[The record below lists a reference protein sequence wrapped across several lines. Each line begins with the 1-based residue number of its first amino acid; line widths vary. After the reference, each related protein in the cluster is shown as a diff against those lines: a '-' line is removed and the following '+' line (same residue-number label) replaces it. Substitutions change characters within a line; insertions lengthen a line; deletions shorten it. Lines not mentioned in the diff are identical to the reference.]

1 MTDKELLKLFGLDDK
16 RLELEVDIINN
27 MSNKPNKNSLEYDI
41 LQNMSNKYSNDLKQ
55 QEDKK
60 KEFIELFRL
69 CFDDIIH
76 IIELDP
82 KQQIAVNCLGCRYS
96 GRLDLS
102 TCYGKHKK

>member
-60 KEFIELFRL
+60 KEFIELFNERYVYDKIKNKL
-69 CFDDIIH
+69 IQDGFIYQCKFCWG
-76 IIELDP
+76 LD
-82 KQQIAVNCLGCRYS
+82 VS
-96 GRLDLS
+96 GQ
-102 TCYGKHKK
+102 YGKRHIEK